1 MLTTF
6 SYWKSVFR
14 VLNIVYPP
22 YSSHTK
28 MVTGIFVNLNV
39 LGFRSHLLPAISS
52 CTKPLVLLL
61 DITNWCVLPYYLNIL
76 IINTM
81 V

>member
-6 SYWKSVFR
+6 SCWKSVFR

-22 YSSHTK
+22 YSSHEK
-28 MVTGIFVNLNV
+28 MGTGIFVNLNV

-52 CTKPLVLLL
+52 CTKPLDLLL
-61 DITNWCVLPYYLNIL
+61 DIINWCVLPYYLNIL
-76 IINTM
+76 IMNTL